1 MRAVFAAASVAC
13 ALLLAGCGGGGSP
26 AAPRA
31 APPGAPVFLGVSAG
45 DPLLAPGFALRPE
58 IALMA
63 RSDVQSLRVP
73 FYWRN
78 AQPYRSSADVP
89 AAQRRHFVEVRGV
102 PTDFAAT
109 DSVVEAAART
119 GISLLPVVLASPPWA
134 ARHPPLRNSAPAGTA
149 SYAAFARGLV
159 ERYGPRGS
167 YWTEH
172 PAVPRQPIRL
182 WQVWN
187 EPNHGFYWSEQP
199 FARDYVA
206 LLRTAGRA
214 IHGADPGAR
223 VVLAGFAERSWET
236 IASLYRAGARGSFD
250 VAAIHPYTFKVENVL
265 RIVRLV
271 RAAIDRAGDRARPLM
286 ITELSWSSGVGRVRR
301 SFGFDTTEADQA
313 VRLDQAI
320 RLLTRFRRPLGLE
333 RIYWESWITYDR
345 NAGNPFDFSGLR
357 EQRPSGP
364 RDKAALAAYRRV
376 ALGAERCLRAD
387 PAGSCG

>member
-63 RSDVQSLRVP
+63 RSGVQSLRVP

-89 AAQRRHFVEVRGV
+89 AAQRRHFVEVR
-102 PTDFAAT
+102 
-109 DSVVEAAART
+109 
-119 GISLLPVVLASPPWA
+119 
-134 ARHPPLRNSAPAGTA
+134 
-149 SYAAFARGLV
+149 
-159 ERYGPRGS
+159 
-167 YWTEH
+167 
-172 PAVPRQPIRL
+172 
-182 WQVWN
+182 
-187 EPNHGFYWSEQP
+187 
-199 FARDYVA
+199 
-206 LLRTAGRA
+206 
-214 IHGADPGAR
+214 
-223 VVLAGFAERSWET
+223 
-236 IASLYRAGARGSFD
+236 
-250 VAAIHPYTFKVENVL
+250 
-265 RIVRLV
+265 
-271 RAAIDRAGDRARPLM
+271 
-286 ITELSWSSGVGRVRR
+286 GVGRVRR

-357 EQRPSGP
+357 EQRPDGT
-364 RDKAALAAYRRV
+364 RDKAALAAFRRV